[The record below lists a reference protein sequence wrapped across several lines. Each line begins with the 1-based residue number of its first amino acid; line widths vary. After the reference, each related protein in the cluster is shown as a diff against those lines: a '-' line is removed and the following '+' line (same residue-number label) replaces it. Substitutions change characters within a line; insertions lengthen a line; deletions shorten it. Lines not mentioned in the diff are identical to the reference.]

1 MNARGG
7 SSEQR
12 ERSQGNGQERDML
25 RTGRACTKYPFLF
38 PVFSSEI
45 CITIP
50 AEQYP
55 TPAERKVNGRTAEGK
70 QFKRWP
76 GF

>member
-1 MNARGG
+1 
-7 SSEQR
+7 
-12 ERSQGNGQERDML
+12 ML

-55 TPAERKVNGRTAEGK
+55 TPAERKVNGSTAEGK